1 MRRALKWLI
10 GIGAVVAVLLIV
22 AAIALPR
29 LIDTPRVQAM
39 IASSASQAI
48 GRPVKFESLS
58 VRLFPLPAVELHK
71 LEVAEDPQFGTA
83 PFLTLETGRV
93 YLRLRPLLG
102 GRVEFGDITLERP
115 RIALIQHADGHLN
128 VASLAPASE
137 SRTAPRAGRS
147 GGGAAGGAAAVV
159 LSQVKIASGTVTY
172 LTLGKGTT
180 PTPYRVENLDL
191 TLTSQASQINAK
203 GTLRVNPGD
212 LLVKL
217 TDGVVALNGARAP
230 LESPLRGRVGIE
242 SKDVEPLVAA
252 SAGPSPAIAGPIKG
266 DFTLSGTLGAPRASG
281 TVELASL
288 RVTQTSAGCPEP
300 KRRTLSLGA
309 LKLAAVSWDG
319 ARLQSRP
326 ATTSLAGG
334 AISTNLT
341 ATVDR
346 GVHVQLGD
354 LSIKGLPAEKVLV
367 DFLCEGYAVTGPLD
381 LTGALKA
388 NAGDLWNTLDGSGRL
403 KLGPGKVVGPQALG
417 LIESL
422 TRIAGAV
429 SSVLSADVP
438 RAVTAPPTDFESITG
453 TYQIVAGVLTTRD
466 LLYTSRVIKV
476 GVVGDY
482 GLGSGRMNMDL
493 RVQHARGELR
503 AHLGGTAAAPT
514 IRVDPA
520 SVSTNVTREE
530 LETGI
535 QDLLNRFRRR

>member
-1 MRRALKWLI
+1 
-10 GIGAVVAVLLIV
+10 
-22 AAIALPR
+22 
-29 LIDTPRVQAM
+29 M
-39 IASSASQAI
+39 IAGSATQAI

-58 VRLFPLPAVELHK
+58 VKLFPLPAVELHK
-71 LEVAEDPQFGTA
+71 LQVAEDPQFGTD

-93 YLRLRPLLG
+93 YLKLRPLLG

-115 RIALIQHADGHLN
+115 RIALIQRADGHLN

-137 SRTAPRAGRS
+137 SRSAPRPGRS
-147 GGGAAGGAAAVV
+147 GGAAGGAAAVM
-159 LSQVKIASGTVTY
+159 SQVKIAGGIVTY
-172 LTLGKGTT
+172 VARGKGTA

-191 TLTSQASQINAK
+191 TLSNQASQLNVK
-203 GTLRVNPGD
+203 GALRVNPGD

-217 TDGVVALNGARAP
+217 TDGVVALNGARPP
-230 LESPLRGRVGIE
+230 LEAALRGRIGIE
-242 SKDVEPLVAA
+242 GKDVEPLVAA

-266 DFTLSGTLGAPRASG
+266 DFTLGGTLGAPRASG

-288 RVTQTSAGCPEP
+288 RVTQTSAACPEP
-300 KRRTLSLGA
+300 RRRTLSLGA

-326 ATTSLAGG
+326 TTTSLAGG
-334 AISTNLT
+334 TISTNLT
-341 ATVDR
+341 ATLDR

-354 LSIKGLPAEKVLV
+354 LNIKGLPAEKVLV
-367 DFLCEGYAVTGPLD
+367 DFLCEGYAVAGPLD

-403 KLGPGKVVGPQALG
+403 RLGPGRVVGPQALA
-417 LIESL
+417 LVESL

-429 SSVLSADVP
+429 SAVLAPDVSRSLP
-438 RAVTAPPTDFESITG
+438 SSPTDFESITG
-453 TYQIVAGVLTTRD
+453 TYQITNGVVTTRD
-466 LLYTSRVIKV
+466 LLYTSRALKV

-482 GLGSGRMNMDL
+482 GLGSGRMNLDL
-493 RVQHARGELR
+493 RVQHERGEVR
-503 AHLGGTAAAPT
+503 AHLGGNAAAPT
-514 IRVDPA
+514 IKVDPA
-520 SVSTNVTREE
+520 SVKTNVTREE

>member
-1 MRRALKWLI
+1 LRRALKWLI

-39 IASSASQAI
+39 IAGSATQTI

-58 VRLFPLPAVELHK
+58 VKLFPLPAVELHK

-93 YLRLRPLLG
+93 YLKLRPLLG

-115 RIALIQHADGHLN
+115 RIALIQRADGHLN

-137 SRTAPRAGRS
+137 SRTAPRPGRS
-147 GGGAAGGAAAVV
+147 GGGAGGAAAVV
-159 LSQVKIASGTVTY
+159 SQIQVVGGLVTY
-172 LTLGKGTT
+172 VALGKGSA

-191 TLTSQASQINAK
+191 TLTNQASQLSVK

-217 TDGVVALNGARAP
+217 TDGVVALNGARPP
-230 LESPLRGRVGIE
+230 LEAPLRGRIGIE
-242 SKDVEPLVAA
+242 GKDVEPLVAA
-252 SAGPSPAIAGPIKG
+252 SAGPSPAIAGPIKA
-266 DFTLSGTLGAPRASG
+266 DFTLGGTLSAPRASG

-288 RVTQTSAGCPEP
+288 RVTRMSAACPEP

-326 ATTSLAGG
+326 TTTSLAGG
-334 AISTNLT
+334 TISTNV
-341 ATVDR
+341 TVTLER

-354 LSIKGLPAEKVLV
+354 LKIMGLPAEKVLV
-367 DFLCEGYAVTGPLD
+367 DFLCEGYAVAGPLD

-388 NAGDLWNTLDGSGRL
+388 NAGDLLNTLDGSGRL
-403 KLGPGKVVGPQALG
+403 RIGPGRVVGPQALA

-422 TRIAGAV
+422 TRIAGVV
-429 SSVLSADVP
+429 SSVLAADVP
-438 RAVTAPPTDFESITG
+438 RSLTSSPTDFESITG
-453 TYQIVAGVLTTRD
+453 TYQIAGGVVTTRD
-466 LLYTSRVIKV
+466 LLYTSRAIKV
-476 GVVGDY
+476 GIVGDF
-482 GLGSGRMNMDL
+482 GLGSGRMNLDL

-503 AHLGGTAAAPT
+503 AHLGGNAAAPT
-514 IRVDPA
+514 IKVDPA
-520 SVSTNVTREE
+520 SVSTNVTRDE

>member
-1 MRRALKWLI
+1 LRRALKWLI

-39 IASSASQAI
+39 IAGSATQAI

-58 VRLFPLPAVELHK
+58 VKLFPLPAVELHK

-93 YLRLRPLLG
+93 YLKLRPLLG

-115 RIALIQHADGHLN
+115 RIALIQRADGHLN
-128 VASLAPASE
+128 VASLTPSSE
-137 SRTAPRAGRS
+137 PRTAPRPGRS

-159 LSQVKIASGTVTY
+159 SQVKIVGGIVTY
-172 LTLGKGTT
+172 VALGKGTA

-191 TLTSQASQINAK
+191 TLTNQASQLNVK
-203 GTLRVNPGD
+203 GTLR
-212 LLVKL
+212 VKL
-217 TDGVVALNGARAP
+217 TDGVVAFNGARPP
-230 LESPLRGRVGIE
+230 LEAPLRGRIGIE
-242 SKDVEPLVAA
+242 GKDVERLVAA

-266 DFTLSGTLGAPRASG
+266 DFTLGGTLGAPRASG
-281 TVELASL
+281 TVELANL
-288 RVTQTSAGCPEP
+288 RVTRTSAACPEP

-309 LKLAAVSWDG
+309 LRLAEVSWDG
-319 ARLQSRP
+319 DRLQSRP
-326 ATTSLAGG
+326 TTTSLAGG
-334 AISTNLT
+334 TISTNLT
-341 ATVDR
+341 ATLDR

-354 LSIKGLPAEKVLV
+354 LNIKGLPAEKVLV
-367 DFLCEGYAVTGPLD
+367 DFLCEGYAVAGPLD

-403 KLGPGKVVGPQALG
+403 RLGPGQVVGPQALA

-438 RAVTAPPTDFESITG
+438 RSLTSSPTDFESITG
-453 TYQIVAGVLTTRD
+453 TYQIVGGVVTTRD
-466 LLYTSRVIKV
+466 LLYTSRALKV

-493 RVQHARGELR
+493 RVHHARGELR

-520 SVSTNVTREE
+520 SVTTNVTREE

>member
-1 MRRALKWLI
+1 LRRALKWLI
-10 GIGAVVAVLLIV
+10 GTGAVVAVLLIV

-71 LEVAEDPQFGTA
+71 LEVAEDPQFGTT

-93 YLRLRPLLG
+93 YLKLRPLLG

-115 RIALIQHADGHLN
+115 RIALIRHADGHLN
-128 VASLAPASE
+128 VASLSPASE
-137 SRTAPRAGRS
+137 SRTAPRPGRS
-147 GGGAAGGAAAVV
+147 GGAAGGAAAVV

-172 LTLGKGTT
+172 LPLGKGTS

-203 GTLRVNPGD
+203 GTLRLNPGD

-217 TDGVVALNGARAP
+217 TDGVIALNGARPP

-242 SKDVEPLVAA
+242 GKDVEPLVAA

-281 TVELASL
+281 SVELASL
-288 RVTQTSAGCPEP
+288 RVTQTSATCPEP

-326 ATTSLAGG
+326 VTTSLAGG

-381 LTGALKA
+381 LTGTLKA

-403 KLGPGKVVGPQALG
+403 KLGPGKVVGPQALA

-438 RAVTAPPTDFESITG
+438 RSVTASPTDFESITG
-453 TYQIVAGVLTTRD
+453 TYRIVAGVLTTRD
-466 LLYTSRVIKV
+466 LLYTSREIKV

-493 RVQHARGELR
+493 RVQHARGGLR
-503 AHLGGTAAAPT
+503 AHLAGTAAAPT

>member
-1 MRRALKWLI
+1 
-10 GIGAVVAVLLIV
+10 
-22 AAIALPR
+22 
-29 LIDTPRVQAM
+29 
-39 IASSASQAI
+39 
-48 GRPVKFESLS
+48 
-58 VRLFPLPAVELHK
+58 
-71 LEVAEDPQFGTA
+71 
-83 PFLTLETGRV
+83 
-93 YLRLRPLLG
+93 
-102 GRVEFGDITLERP
+102 
-115 RIALIQHADGHLN
+115 
-128 VASLAPASE
+128 
-137 SRTAPRAGRS
+137 
-147 GGGAAGGAAAVV
+147 
-159 LSQVKIASGTVTY
+159 
-172 LTLGKGTT
+172 
-180 PTPYRVENLDL
+180 
-191 TLTSQASQINAK
+191 
-203 GTLRVNPGD
+203 
-212 LLVKL
+212 
-217 TDGVVALNGARAP
+217 
-230 LESPLRGRVGIE
+230 
-242 SKDVEPLVAA
+242 VEPFVAA

-288 RVTQTSAGCPEP
+288 RVTQTSAACPEP

-334 AISTNLT
+334 AISTNLA

-381 LTGALKA
+381 LTGTLKA

-403 KLGPGKVVGPQALG
+403 KLGPGKVVGPQALA

-422 TRIAGAV
+422 TRIAGVV

-438 RAVTAPPTDFESITG
+438 RSVTASPTDFDSITG

-466 LLYTSRVIKV
+466 LLYTSREIKV

-493 RVQHARGELR
+493 RVQHARGGLR

>member
-10 GIGAVVAVLLIV
+10 GIGAVVAVLLVV

-39 IASSASQAI
+39 IAGSATQTI

-58 VRLFPLPAVELHK
+58 VKLFPLPAVELHK

-93 YLRLRPLLG
+93 YLKLRPLLG

-115 RIALIQHADGHLN
+115 RIALIQRADGHLN

-137 SRTAPRAGRS
+137 SRTAPRPGRS
-147 GGGAAGGAAAVV
+147 GGGAGGAAAVV
-159 LSQVKIASGTVTY
+159 SQIKVVGGLVTY
-172 LTLGKGTT
+172 VALGKGSA
-180 PTPYRVENLDL
+180 PTPYRVEDLDL
-191 TLTSQASQINAK
+191 TLTNQASQLSVK

-217 TDGVVALNGARAP
+217 TDGVVALNGARPP
-230 LESPLRGRVGIE
+230 LEAPLRGRIGIE
-242 SKDVEPLVAA
+242 GKDVEPFVAA

-266 DFTLSGTLGAPRASG
+266 DFTLGGTLGAPRASG

-288 RVTQTSAGCPEP
+288 RVARMSAACPEP

-326 ATTSLAGG
+326 TTTSLAGG
-334 AISTNLT
+334 TISTNV
-341 ATVDR
+341 TVTLER

-354 LSIKGLPAEKVLV
+354 LKIMGLPAEKVLV
-367 DFLCEGYAVTGPLD
+367 DFLCEGYAVAGPLD

-388 NAGDLWNTLDGSGRL
+388 NAGDLLNTLDGSGRL
-403 KLGPGKVVGPQALG
+403 RIGPGRVVGPQALA

-422 TRIAGAV
+422 TRIAGVV
-429 SSVLSADVP
+429 SSVLAADVP
-438 RAVTAPPTDFESITG
+438 SSLTSSPTDFESITG
-453 TYQIVAGVLTTRD
+453 TYQIVSGVVTTRD
-466 LLYTSRVIKV
+466 LLYTSRAIKV
-476 GVVGDY
+476 GVVGDF
-482 GLGSGRMNMDL
+482 GLGSGRMNLDL

-503 AHLGGTAAAPT
+503 AHLGGNAAAPT
-514 IRVDPA
+514 IKVDPA

>member
-1 MRRALKWLI
+1 LRRALKWLF
-10 GIGAVVAVLLIV
+10 GIGAVVAVLLIA

-29 LIDTPRVQAM
+29 LVDTPRIQMM
-39 IASSASQAI
+39 IAGSASQAI

-58 VRLFPLPAVELHK
+58 VKLLPLPAVELHK

-102 GRVEFGDITLERP
+102 GRVEFGDVTLERP
-115 RIALIQHADGHLN
+115 RIALIQRADGHLN

-137 SRTAPRAGRS
+137 SRTAPRPGRS
-147 GGGAAGGAAAVV
+147 GGAAGGAAGAVV
-159 LSQVKIASGTVTY
+159 SQVKIVGGIVTY
-172 LTLGKGTT
+172 VALGKGAA
-180 PTPYRVENLDL
+180 PTPYRVEGLDL
-191 TLTSQASQINAK
+191 TVTNQASQLNVK

-217 TDGVVALNGARAP
+217 TDGVVALNGARPP
-230 LESPLRGRVGIE
+230 LEAPLRGRIGIE
-242 SKDVEPLVAA
+242 GKDVEPLVAA
-252 SAGPSPAIAGPIKG
+252 AAGPSPAIVGPIKG
-266 DFTLSGTLGAPRASG
+266 DFTLGGTLGAPRASG
-281 TVELASL
+281 TAELASL
-288 RVTQTSAGCPEP
+288 RVTRMSAACPEP

-326 ATTSLAGG
+326 TTTSLAGG
-334 AISTNLT
+334 TISTNLT
-341 ATVDR
+341 VTLDR

-354 LSIKGLPAEKVLV
+354 LNIKGLPAEKVMV
-367 DFLCEGYAVTGPLD
+367 DFLCEGYAVAGPLD
-381 LTGALKA
+381 LTGTLKA
-388 NAGDLWNTLDGSGRL
+388 NAGDLWNTLEGSGRL
-403 KLGPGKVVGPQALG
+403 RLGPGQVVGPQALA

-422 TRIAGAV
+422 TRIAGVV
-429 SSVLSADVP
+429 SSVLAADVP
-438 RAVTAPPTDFESITG
+438 RSLTSSPTDFESITG
-453 TYQIVAGVLTTRD
+453 TYQIAGGVVTTRD
-466 LLYTSRVIKV
+466 LLYTSRAIRV

-482 GLGSGRMNMDL
+482 GLGSGRMNLDL

-503 AHLGGTAAAPT
+503 AHLGGSAAAPT

-535 QDLLNRFRRR
+535 QDLLKRFRRR

>member
-1 MRRALKWLI
+1 M
-10 GIGAVVAVLLIV
+10 
-22 AAIALPR
+22 
-29 LIDTPRVQAM
+29 
-39 IASSASQAI
+39 
-48 GRPVKFESLS
+48 
-58 VRLFPLPAVELHK
+58 
-71 LEVAEDPQFGTA
+71 
-83 PFLTLETGRV
+83 
-93 YLRLRPLLG
+93 
-102 GRVEFGDITLERP
+102 
-115 RIALIQHADGHLN
+115 
-128 VASLAPASE
+128 
-137 SRTAPRAGRS
+137 
-147 GGGAAGGAAAVV
+147 V

-172 LTLGKGTT
+172 LTLGKGTS

-217 TDGVVALNGARAP
+217 TDGVIALNGARPP

-242 SKDVEPLVAA
+242 GKDVEPLVAA

-288 RVTQTSAGCPEP
+288 RVTQTSAACPEP

-334 AISTNLT
+334 AISTNLA

-381 LTGALKA
+381 LTGGLKA

-403 KLGPGKVVGPQALG
+403 KLGPGKVVGPQALA

-422 TRIAGAV
+422 TRIAGVV

-438 RAVTAPPTDFESITG
+438 RSVTASPTDFESITG

-466 LLYTSRVIKV
+466 LLYTSREIKV

-493 RVQHARGELR
+493 RVQHARGGLR
-503 AHLGGTAAAPT
+503 VHLGGTAAAPT